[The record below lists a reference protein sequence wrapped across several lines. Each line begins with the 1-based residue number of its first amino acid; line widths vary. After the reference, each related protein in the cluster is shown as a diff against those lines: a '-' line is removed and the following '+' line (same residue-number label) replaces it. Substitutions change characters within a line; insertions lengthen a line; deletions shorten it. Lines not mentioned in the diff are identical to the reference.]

1 MHKSAFFKENHFSL
15 IGGLFVLFRMD
26 FFSIPAINEAYAN
39 IRVSSRFFV
48 QAGHKTTY
56 RISANSFRGNY
67 SFLNLCLCTYCDLWW
82 QYIQVRKLFKGGNYS
97 RAETIWGNTV
107 VYILQNVHYIFKVH
121 LHTYFVVALRESLQ
135 FTLDTAYVIFLSHYG
150 H

>member
-48 QAGHKTTY
+48 QAGHETTY
-56 RISANSFRGNY
+56 A
-67 SFLNLCLCTYCDLWW
+67 CDLFTM
-82 QYIQVRKLFKGGNYS
+82 VGL
-97 RAETIWGNTV
+97 IW
-107 VYILQNVHYIFKVH
+107 FH
-121 LHTYFVVALRESLQ
+121 LHFLAFTFVYQFNSRIGVLVQSYFAN
-135 FTLDTAYVIFLSHYG
+135 D
-150 H
+150 

>member
-48 QAGHKTTY
+48 QAGHETKY
-56 RISANSFRGNY
+56 AS
-67 SFLNLCLCTYCDLWW
+67 
-82 QYIQVRKLFKGGNYS
+82 S
-97 RAETIWGNTV
+97 RNHHFFQV
-107 VYILQNVHYIFKVH
+107 VYQ
-121 LHTYFVVALRESLQ
+121 
-135 FTLDTAYVIFLSHYG
+135 VIVRPTKIMN
-150 H
+150 

>member
-48 QAGHKTTY
+48 QAGH
-56 RISANSFRGNY
+56 
-67 SFLNLCLCTYCDLWW
+67 
-82 QYIQVRKLFKGGNYS
+82 
-97 RAETIWGNTV
+97 ETMGRFI
-107 VYILQNVHYIFKVH
+107 YILDSSN
-121 LHTYFVVALRESLQ
+121 SSS
-135 FTLDTAYVIFLSHYG
+135 FTF
-150 H
+150 

>member
-67 SFLNLCLCTYCDLWW
+67 SFLNLCLCTVTFDHSTYRC
-82 QYIQVRKLFKGGNYS
+82 GNYS
-97 RAETIWGNTV
+97 REETIQGQKLFAEIRYACDSFTMVGFIYTFWYSLLSTSS
-107 VYILQNVHYIFKVH
+107 IL
-121 LHTYFVVALRESLQ
+121 E
-135 FTLDTAYVIFLSHYG
+135 
-150 H
+150 